1 MMLDIPPDK
10 VQEDPKGSNAHLEN
24 YLKIIS
30 ESPMF
35 PAFSAN
41 IQELLGILE
50 DPYYPVFEVSRVVL
64 RDVSLTTQI
73 LKLVNSIY
81 FQSRQRQVHTI
92 SSAVMIMGFELVRDL
107 AVGLK
112 LFENFQKS
120 ASLDKVKQ
128 LMFLSFFM
136 ALATQ
141 ELAHQDHRFE
151 GEELFLTALLYNFG
165 ELAAAYYFPEEYRQV
180 LDVVEEGQ
188 LGKSAAVHQVFR
200 CSLDDLGQSL
210 LMTWNFPDT
219 LRVRLADLKKPGWE
233 LPGPAEQR
241 RRLFKGIEELSQAL
255 LNPEVPPEK
264 RQKLQERMARNLGLQ
279 PEVMV
284 RTMTVCLHRLQEL
297 TRILNLDVENLGL
310 SLPKVKAEEDQA
322 PEKVEPE
329 KAATVQ
335 PGQPA
340 VPDSPG
346 PAGASDQELSR
357 LNFLLQVIEE
367 INQAIATRTSIHQV
381 FMMILEGIYQGIG
394 FDRVVFCMVDRQRTW
409 ITGRFGMG
417 EGVEALLPLL
427 KAPFASKTNPLSLS
441 VAHAREYTV
450 GPEARPENPPFLEK
464 EFWGA
469 SGAQAVLVSPILID
483 AAPIGVIYLDRL
495 QSLPAITALDRQRL
509 QSFRDLAVIAL
520 RLSSQRGQGG
530 LTG

>member
-1 MMLDIPPDK
+1 MPPDK
-10 VQEDPKGSNAHLEN
+10 VQEDPKGSPDYLEN

-41 IQELLGILE
+41 IQELLGILD

-73 LKLVNSIY
+73 LKLVNSIH

-141 ELAHQDHRFE
+141 ELACQDHRFE

-165 ELAAAYYFPEEYRQV
+165 ELAAAYYFPEEYRRV
-180 LDVVEEGQ
+180 LD
-188 LGKSAAVHQVFR
+188 AVQAGHLSKADAVRQVFH

-210 LMTWNFPDT
+210 LRTWNFPDT
-219 LRVRLADLKKPGWE
+219 LRERLADLKQPGGE
-233 LPGPAEQR
+233 LPGPGEQR
-241 RRLFKGIEELSQAL
+241 RRLFKDIQELSQAL
-255 LNPEVPPEK
+255 LNPENSPEK

-279 PEVMV
+279 SEVMI
-284 RTMTVCLHRLQEL
+284 RSMTVCLHRLQEL
-297 TRILNLDVENLGL
+297 TRILHLDVENLGL
-310 SLPKVKAEEDQA
+310 SLPLVKAEEDPTPKKID
-322 PEKVEPE
+322 PEE
-329 KAATVQ
+329 AAAVQ
-335 PGQPA
+335 PGQA
-340 VPDSPG
+340 TVPDSPG
-346 PAGASDQELSR
+346 TAGAPDQELSR

-367 INQAIATRTSIHQV
+367 INQAIATRMPIHRV

-394 FDRVVFCMVDRQRTW
+394 FDRVAICMVDPQRTW
-409 ITGRFGMG
+409 ISGRFGMG

-441 VAHAREYTV
+441 LAHAREYLV
-450 GPEARPENPPFLEK
+450 CSGVRPEDPPFLEE
-464 EFWGA
+464 EFWRA
-469 SGAQAVLVSPILID
+469 SGARTVRVSPILID